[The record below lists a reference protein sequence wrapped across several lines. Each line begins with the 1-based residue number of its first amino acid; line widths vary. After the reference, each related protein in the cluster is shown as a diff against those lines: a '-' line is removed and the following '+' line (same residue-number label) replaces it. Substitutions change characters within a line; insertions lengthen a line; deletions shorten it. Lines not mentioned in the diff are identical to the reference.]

1 LFATFASFE
10 TCTGGGWFS
19 RTPRICVSD
28 YSKGLGRLV
37 VHVFGST
44 AVSRFFQL
52 FADFYLYPSF
62 LQVSFQCIFGG
73 LFYLMTAV
81 VAWNDYWAIQQE
93 DKSQRQMAAL
103 TQWQQQQNASKPSTM
118 T

>member
-1 LFATFASFE
+1 MTAATAMADIFLWGPLFATFASFE
-10 TCTGGGWFS
+10 TCSGGGWFS
-19 RTPRICVSD
+19 GKQRTCVSD

-37 VHVFGST
+37 VLVFRSA

-62 LQVSFQCIFGG
+62 LQVSFQSIFGG

-81 VAWNDYWAIQQE
+81 FAWNDYWAIQQE
-93 DKSQRQMAAL
+93 DKLQR
-103 TQWQQQQNASKPSTM
+103 
-118 T
+118 